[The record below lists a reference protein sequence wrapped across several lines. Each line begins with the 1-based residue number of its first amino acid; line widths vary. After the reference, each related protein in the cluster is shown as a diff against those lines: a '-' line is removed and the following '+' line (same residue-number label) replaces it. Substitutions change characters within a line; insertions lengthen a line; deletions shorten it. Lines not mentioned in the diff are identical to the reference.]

1 MYKKTGSS
9 YSILLHRGGKMNGR
23 VLGGWWEDCGRVVGR
38 CMRVVGRWCESSG
51 KVDGGWMQSVCRY
64 IFSELLVWNKE
75 YPRTAQYTTNW
86 PRQHSS
92 VVLASG

>member
-1 MYKKTGSS
+1 MA
-9 YSILLHRGGKMNGR
+9 
-23 VLGGWWEDCGRVVGR
+23 VVGGLWEGSGK
-38 CMRVVGRWCESSG
+38 VYEGGGRWCESSG

-75 YPRTAQYTTNW
+75 DPRTAQYTMNW

-92 VVLASG
+92 VVLACG